1 MRVAIYP
8 GSFDPVTNGHLD
20 IIEKSSK
27 IFDKIIVA
35 IVHNVSKKALFT
47 PEERVTMVQESTKH
61 LGNIEV
67 DYFSGLLANYVG
79 RKKACAIIRGLR
91 TVGDF
96 EYEMN
101 MAMINKKLLPEV
113 DTVFLLSDSQNT
125 FVSSS
130 IVKEVALLGGDIDGL
145 VPEAI
150 RERLAQKRV

>member
-1 MRVAIYP
+1 VRVAIYP